1 MQNIKEQLAD
11 AQKRQREV
19 VAQINAIEQ
28 QKQLLLQEALRIDGE
43 LRLLKRMNGD
53 EDTGKT

>member
-11 AQKRQREV
+11 ATKRQREV

-53 EDTGKT
+53 G

>member
-11 AQKRQREV
+11 AQKRQKEV
-19 VAQINAIEQ
+19 VTQINVLER

-43 LRLLKRMNGD
+43 LRLLKRMEAD
-53 EDTGKT
+53 EKG

>member
-1 MQNIKEQLAD
+1 MNDIKEQLAD
-11 AQKRQREV
+11 AQKRQKEV

-28 QKQLLLQEALRIDGE
+28 QKQLLLLEALRIDGE

-53 EDTGKT
+53 G